1 MKKIEE
7 GLNRLAEVLK
17 SLSNL
22 GDRALLAL
30 LCFQRGI
37 MLTCYRLTFAEKE
50 HTGMLRTFKDVQVAI
65 VGIGRSNQALCRYLL
80 KEGAVVTC
88 FDRKAKEEL

>member
-1 MKKIEE
+1 MLDMLPVD
-7 GLNRLAEVLK
+7 GLQK
-17 SLSNL
+17 
-22 GDRALLAL
+22 G
-30 LCFQRGI
+30 
-37 MLTCYRLTFAEKE
+37 E

-88 FDRKAKEEL
+88 FDRKAKEELGDTYPVPQ